1 MIHFSEKFTKQ
12 ESFEL
17 PSAENFK
24 EIKPVLSTSSN
35 IAKEFWNKIFDNKET
50 AADAFELSDE
60 EIISEIYDRDENE
73 FEFDFDA
80 NSPEIK
86 DALLPFEKST
96 WEKLTEL
103 EKATAID
110 NLTNILSDKLSLSEK
125 PIVEFFE
132 DNKNNCGCYVSGE
145 NKIRINKN
153 NFDNPNEVVDTI
165 AHEMRHA
172 YQYERANIGETY
184 MDILYRY
191 NFANYIEP
199 VKVDKK
205 YVNFTDYQ
213 NQLVEAEARAFAK
226 LFKI

>member
-1 MIHFSEKFTKQ
+1 MIHFSDQFSMQ

-17 PSAENFK
+17 PSNESYK
-24 EIKPVLSTSSN
+24 EIKPILSASSDE
-35 IAKEFWNKIFDNKET
+35 AQEFWDKIFNGKET
-50 AADAFELSDE
+50 AKDAFELSDDD
-60 EIISEIYDRDENE
+60 IIAEIYDRDENE
-73 FEFDFDA
+73 FQFNFDA

-86 DALLPFEKST
+86 VALLPFEEKT
-96 WEKLTEL
+96 WNEL
-103 EKATAID
+103 SEIEKATAID
-110 NLTNILSDKLSLSEK
+110 NLVNILSIELNLSVN

-132 DNKNNCGCYVSGE
+132 DEKNNCGCYVSGE

-153 NFDNPNEVVDTI
+153 NFDNSSEVVNTI
-165 AHEMRHA
+165 AHEIRHA

-191 NFANYIEP
+191 NFSNYIEP

>member
-24 EIKPVLSTSSN
+24 EIKPILSASPDE
-35 IAKEFWNKIFDNKET
+35 AQEFWNKIFDGKET
-50 AADAFELSDE
+50 AHDAFDLSEDD
-60 EIISEIYDRDENE
+60 IIAEIYDRDENE
-73 FEFDFDA
+73 FQFDFDA
-80 NSPEIK
+80 NSPKIK
-86 DALLPFEKST
+86 EALLPFEENN
-96 WEKLTEL
+96 WNEL
-103 EKATAID
+103 SEIEKATAID
-110 NLTNILSDKLSLSEK
+110 NLVNILSVELKLSEK
-125 PIVEFFE
+125 PSVEFFE
-132 DNKNNCGCYVSGE
+132 ADKNNCGCYVSGE

-153 NFDNPNEVVDTI
+153 TFDSPSEVVDTI
-165 AHEMRHA
+165 AHEIRHA

-191 NFANYIEP
+191 NFLNYIEP
-199 VKVDKK
+199 TKIDKK